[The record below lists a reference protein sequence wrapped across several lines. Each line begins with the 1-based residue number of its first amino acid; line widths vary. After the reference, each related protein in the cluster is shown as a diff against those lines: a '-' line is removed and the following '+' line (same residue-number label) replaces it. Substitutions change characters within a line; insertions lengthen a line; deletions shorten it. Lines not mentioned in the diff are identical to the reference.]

1 MQAARHSSGAIAS
14 HRSARTGLRKPVT
27 IKAPDRIA
35 PGAFRAP
42 LLTATGRGEIGPI
55 AFGTRAA
62 ASVPDSP
69 ASTEGISIMRK
80 NLTIALSLLA
90 LVGVAPLLGACHTT
104 AGIGEDVSATG
115 HAVTHSADKNTP

>member
-1 MQAARHSSGAIAS
+1 
-14 HRSARTGLRKPVT
+14 
-27 IKAPDRIA
+27 
-35 PGAFRAP
+35 
-42 LLTATGRGEIGPI
+42 
-55 AFGTRAA
+55 
-62 ASVPDSP
+62 
-69 ASTEGISIMRK
+69 MRK